1 MMYVEILEK
10 GESMRWIY
18 YIGLMSICALSLEA
32 RSLIFASLPYKNN
45 AGIVE
50 DFAPMLRYLES
61 DLNRSIEFRFEP
73 SYQKLIAD
81 FIDNKIDMAYMG
93 PLPTLAL
100 MKQDASALPVVTFN
114 DAKGKNG
121 YRCVLV
127 KFMPDMLMLEQ
138 PQTLKVALTE
148 PLSTCGYFSTAPL
161 VQTYA
166 KAPLSTMHY
175 RYVHKHDE
183 VALSVLRGEFHL
195 GGMKESIAESYRSLG
210 LEIIAYSPIVPSF
223 ALVLNTKTLS
233 SEQIEAIRTRLLNA
247 PAKEYASWG
256 KEISWGV
263 QAVQTDTYRH
273 MQFFSD
279 IESIPQEGNLR

>member
-1 MMYVEILEK
+1 MIYVEILEK

-18 YIGLMSICALSLEA
+18 CIGLMVIGSFPLEA
-32 RSLIFASLPYKNN
+32 RALIFASLPYKNN
-45 AGIVE
+45 TAIVE
-50 DFAPMLRYLES
+50 DFAPMFRYLER
-61 DLNRSIEFRFEP
+61 DINRSVEFRFEP

-81 FIDNKIDMAYMG
+81 FIDDKIDIAYMG

-127 KFMPDMLMLEQ
+127 KFTPDMLELEH

-166 KAPLSTMHY
+166 KASLSTMHY

-183 VALSVLRGEFHL
+183 VALAVLRGEFHL

-223 ALVLNTKTLS
+223 ALILNTKTLS

-247 PAKEYASWG
+247 PAQEYASWG

-263 QAVQTDTYRH
+263 QAVHPDTYRH
-273 MQFFSD
+273 MQLFFD
-279 IESIPQEGNLR
+279 VESIPQEGNF